1 MSREWKEDVLQ
12 KLKARW
18 GRQTVQLDSCHFEQ
32 DCNTVSLGDIST
44 SFWYSIDISA
54 APVISLWGI
63 FLERPAIDCSV
74 SCRTTRVNY
83 KCFHAQKYLTLEINM
98 NSMLPHS
105 SNSNLLGSFSA
116 LSSKRKQLNRCLIIQ
131 KCLLPRPIQNKRH
144 RHMREIGIFLFD
156 LFSLL
161 Y

>member
-1 MSREWKEDVLQ
+1 
-12 KLKARW
+12 
-18 GRQTVQLDSCHFEQ
+18 
-32 DCNTVSLGDIST
+32 
-44 SFWYSIDISA
+44 
-54 APVISLWGI
+54 
-63 FLERPAIDCSV
+63 
-74 SCRTTRVNY
+74 
-83 KCFHAQKYLTLEINM
+83 
-98 NSMLPHS
+98 MLPHS

-161 Y
+161 YQNVNTLKKMTLTYLFKHQKLYTSICFHFFFVLQFYFSLFLSLYLLEGGGGNKTIHFKIQIINFEPMYLSIPYKIMYLINLKRSKNFLREERSASIVNIY